1 MTTERDHAER
11 IPNILQRL
19 ASVETKLQGMDTL
32 WKSSVDD
39 IKATIRSEVSDLK
52 SEQINDIKI
61 SQKQIADRIDIQS
74 NRLTRLERTQDQWST
89 AKGVVNW
96 LIRLVI
102 AIGGIAVGIVGAK
115 HVG

>member
-1 MTTERDHAER
+1 MER
-11 IPNILQRL
+11 IPDMLQRM
-19 ASVETKLQGMDTL
+19 ASLETDVKRLNEL

-52 SEQINDIKI
+52 TEQINDIKGNVN
-61 SQKQIADRIDIQS
+61 KLGERIDRQTERVS
-74 NRLTRLERTQDQWST
+74 RLERTQTEWTT
-89 AKGVVNW
+89 ARNVVNW

-102 AIGGIAVGIVGAK
+102 GIGGIAVGIVGSK